1 MSTNNIAQNLRD
13 KLLKDKIGSST
24 EAGLVKLYDDAG
36 SNTDGTMTQSAIKRE
51 LDEKLDTKGD
61 TMSGNLTV
69 PKVIFSSG
77 VEIY

>member
-24 EAGLVKLYDDAG
+24 EAGLTKLYDDVG
-36 SNTDGTMTQSAIKRE
+36 SNTDGTMTQSAIKIA

-61 TMSGNLTV
+61 TMTGSLTV
-69 PKVIFSSG
+69 PKVILSSG
-77 VEIY
+77 FEIT